1 MSQRQREKDGEQGHL
16 QRDKNPHVA
25 VVQQQG
31 DCLENGSHHEVRRA
45 EIRLRLVKEHMENE
59 KVLETFIDKYWKLLG
74 CEEAEQMGLQR
85 DGWAREV
92 YDFVSF
98 SL

>member
-1 MSQRQREKDGEQGHL
+1 MEGKREAKTTTKQTKKAKGVMSQRPREKDGEQGHL

-45 EIRLRLVKEHMENE
+45 EIRLRLVEEHMENE
-59 KVLETFIDKYWKLLG
+59 KVLETFIDKY
-74 CEEAEQMGLQR
+74 
-85 DGWAREV
+85 
-92 YDFVSF
+92 
-98 SL
+98 